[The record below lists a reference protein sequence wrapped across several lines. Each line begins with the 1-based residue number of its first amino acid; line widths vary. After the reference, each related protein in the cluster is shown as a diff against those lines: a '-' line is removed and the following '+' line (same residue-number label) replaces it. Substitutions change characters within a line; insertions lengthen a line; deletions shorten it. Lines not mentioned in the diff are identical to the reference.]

1 MAQNWQPESHS
12 PSHILVYVYST
23 AGSGLHRHAASYDM
37 QPSASD
43 VGHDQKQPVEHP
55 APHRPSVGFVHS
67 IPKVR
72 SSPLGL
78 GDGDGEGVG
87 VGVGLGDGSVAQS
100 AAPDP
105 CKSHTH
111 LL

>member
-1 MAQNWQPESHS
+1 M
-12 PSHILVYVYST
+12 LVYVYST
-23 AGSGLHRHAASYDM
+23 AGSGLHRHAASYDI

-43 VGHDQKQPVEHP
+43 VGQDQKQPVKQL

-67 IPKVR
+67 TPNER

-78 GDGDGEGVG
+78 GDGDGDGDGVG
-87 VGVGLGDGSVAQS
+87 EGVGLGDRSVAQS

-105 CKSHTH
+105 C
-111 LL
+111 